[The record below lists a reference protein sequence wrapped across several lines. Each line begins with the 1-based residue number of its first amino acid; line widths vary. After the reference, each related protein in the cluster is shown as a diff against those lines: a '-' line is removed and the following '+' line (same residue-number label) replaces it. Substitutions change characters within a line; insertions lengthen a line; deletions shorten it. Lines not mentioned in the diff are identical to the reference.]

1 MSPLRLTKLREQGR
15 NRSPFLPKV
24 NISEATASLR
34 GDVLARPSLGAGSV
48 RLRMRQTAV
57 DNGRWSG
64 LRGGRVL
71 GQSKMPEMKKPPKQA
86 AEKRHFCLD
95 LSHKSR
101 LQEKILNQV
110 LKIVKYFLM

>member
-1 MSPLRLTKLREQGR
+1 M
-15 NRSPFLPKV
+15 
-24 NISEATASLR
+24 
-34 GDVLARPSLGAGSV
+34 

-57 DNGRWSG
+57 DNGRRSG
-64 LRGGRVL
+64 LRSGRVL
-71 GQSKMPEMKKPPKQA
+71 GQSKMPEMKKPPKEA

-101 LQEKILNQV
+101 LQEKVLNQV